1 MEQVN
6 GLIFRRIDLIT
17 NNYKARFQICKKK
30 TIEMFPKLVS
40 IVYPVKRSFFVTA
53 RVDVGI
59 A

>member
-1 MEQVN
+1 M
-6 GLIFRRIDLIT
+6 IFRRIDLIT
-17 NNYKARFQICKKK
+17 NSYKARFQICKKK